1 MPITCQICLKEFKS
15 LITSTHLKTHNM
27 TSKDYVEMY
36 GCDSLASP
44 EYRETRSI
52 NSVGERN
59 GNYGKH
65 MGNASRQQISVKNRG
80 SIPWNKNVKTG
91 STDALR
97 SAIALR
103 EEKYRNGVLER
114 HHPVHSPETRAKIS
128 ESVKSYASEN
138 TEKLRK
144 RGITG
149 EKTKRAN
156 GYYETIRT
164 QTLARYTDNVN
175 NYGFDV
181 EIFESTAT
189 LRCRNCNHTH
199 ARCIDSELHEN
210 MCPVC
215 GRESTSQFEREIAD
229 YVRTEL
235 GVACRISD
243 KTVIPPLE
251 LDIVSPGHNLA
262 IEANGLYW
270 HSEAAGKSRFYHN
283 YKTKMCNTAGY
294 RLIHIFED
302 EWLERRDICKRY
314 IRATLGLS
322 GKTDILTKVDKVSYT
337 IASEFLTDNHILGC
351 GSVTDICYA
360 AYNENDTIA
369 VMTFRQH
376 KSGFTLERYAAKDS
390 AIEHC
395 TVLFNEFVKH
405 YSPTSIISYM
415 DLRWETDELYNKL
428 GFVHRGNTLPNYWYV
443 KGTARIHR
451 HKLRLVEE
459 DSHNN
464 EYELRKQQGYKR
476 IWDCG
481 YGKWEW
487 CKHDIE

>member
-1 MPITCQICLKEFKS
+1 MPITCQICLKDFKS
-15 LITSTHLKTHNM
+15 LITNTHLKTHNM
-27 TSKDYVEMY
+27 SSKDYVGLY
-36 GCDSLASP
+36 GSESLTSP
-44 EYRETRSI
+44 EYRATRSA
-52 NSVGERN
+52 NSRGENN
-59 GNYGKH
+59 GNYGKR
-65 MGNASRQQISVKNRG
+65 MSDASRQTMSEKIKGTV
-80 SIPWNKNVKTG
+80 PWNKNVKTG

-97 SAIALR
+97 SAIELR

-114 HHPVHSPETRAKIS
+114 YHPVHSPETRAKIS

-149 EKTKRAN
+149 EQTKRAN
-156 GYYETIRT
+156 GYYETKRT
-164 QTLARYTDNVN
+164 QTLARYTENVK

-181 EIFESTAT
+181 AIFETTAT
-189 LRCRNCNHTH
+189 LICRNCNHTH
-199 ARCIDSELHEN
+199 TRCIDSELHEN
-210 MCPVC
+210 MCPIC

-235 GVACRISD
+235 GVACSISN
-243 KTVIPPLE
+243 KTVISPLE
-251 LDIVSPGHNLA
+251 LDIVIPNHNLA

-270 HSEAAGKSRFYHN
+270 HSEAAGKSRFYHS

-302 EWLERRDICKRY
+302 EWIERRDICKQY
-314 IRATLGLS
+314 ICAALGLS
-322 GKTDILTKVDKVSYT
+322 GKASMHTKVDKVSYT
-337 IASEFLTDNHILGC
+337 DASEFLTANHILGC

-360 AYNENDTIA
+360 AYNENDTVA
-369 VMTFRQH
+369 VMTFKKY
-376 KSGFTLERYAAKDS
+376 KSGFILERYAAKDS
-390 AIEHC
+390 VLDHC
-395 TVLFNEFVKH
+395 TVLFNKFVKD

-415 DLRWETDELYNKL
+415 DLRWETDELYNRL
-428 GFVHRGNTLPNYWYV
+428 GFMHLGVTLPNYWYV

-451 HKLRLVEE
+451 HKLRLTEAE
-459 DSHNN
+459 SHNN

-487 CKHDIE
+487 RKHDIE

>member
-15 LITSTHLKTHNM
+15 LITNTHLKTHNM
-27 TSKDYVEMY
+27 ASKDYVGLY
-36 GCDSLASP
+36 GSESLASP
-44 EYRETRSI
+44 EYRATRSA
-52 NSVGERN
+52 NSRGERN
-59 GNYGKH
+59 GNYGKR
-65 MGNASRQQISVKNRG
+65 MSDASRQLMSEKIKGTV
-80 SIPWNKNVKTG
+80 PWNKNDKTG
-91 STDALR
+91 ATDALR

-114 HHPVHSPETRAKIS
+114 HRPVHSPETRAKIS

-149 EKTKRAN
+149 EQTKRAN
-156 GYYETIRT
+156 GYYEAKRT

-181 EIFESTAT
+181 AIFETTAT
-189 LRCRNCNHTH
+189 LICRNCNHTH
-199 ARCIDSELHEN
+199 TRCIDSELHEN
-210 MCPVC
+210 MCPIC

-235 GVACRISD
+235 GVVCSISN
-243 KTVIPPLE
+243 KTVISPLE
-251 LDIVSPGHNLA
+251 LDIVIPNHNLA

-270 HSEAAGKSRFYHN
+270 HSEAAGKSRFYHS

-302 EWLERRDICKRY
+302 EWIERRDICKQY
-314 IRATLGLS
+314 ICAALGLS
-322 GKTDILTKVDKVSYT
+322 GKAIIHAKVDKVSYT
-337 IASEFLTDNHILGC
+337 AASEFLTANHILGC

-360 AYNENDTIA
+360 AYNENDIIA
-369 VMTFRQH
+369 VMTFKQY
-376 KSGFTLERYAAKDS
+376 KSGFILERYAAKDS
-390 AIEHC
+390 VLEHC
-395 TVLFNEFVKH
+395 IVLFNRFVKD
-405 YSPTSIISYM
+405 YSPSSIISYM
-415 DLRWETDELYNKL
+415 DLRWETDALYNRL
-428 GFVHRGNTLPNYWYV
+428 GFMHLGVTLPNYWYV

-451 HKLRLVEE
+451 NKLRLTEE

-481 YGKWEW
+481 YSKWEW
-487 CKHDIE
+487 CRHDIK